1 LQGNFRPERFHK
13 TKLLK
18 ERTKLTV
25 DYAKV
30 GLKVGLEIH
39 QQLNAKTKLFC
50 SCPPELFK
58 EEPEI
63 TFLRRLRPTQSEL
76 GQVDPAAYF
85 EFQKGV
91 KILYEA
97 SKNSSCLVEM
107 DEEPPHPINL
117 EAVEIVLTVS
127 LMMNATPVDEVHVM
141 RKTVI
146 DGSNTTGF
154 QRTSTIASDGW
165 IKVGEKVI
173 PIQALFLEEDAARKI
188 GTMDEGKTL
197 RYRIDRLGIPL
208 IEIATGPVIYSPMEA
223 QEVAL
228 VIGRI
233 LRDTGKVMRGL
244 GTIRQDLNVSLPNGA
259 LIEIKG
265 VQELELIS
273 TVIEYEVNRQL
284 GLIEVKEELAKR
296 GVKPEA
302 IKQEFVDVSSIFKE
316 TKCKVIRKAVDKN
329 QKVLAVKLPYFAGL
343 LNRELMPDFRVGTE
357 LSDRAKFWGRVGG
370 IFHTDEMPNYGI
382 APEEV
387 EATRKAVCASEGD
400 AVVFVAD
407 TAENVS
413 DALKAVVERAQEL
426 VKGIPAETRT
436 AKDDGTTRYMRPR
449 PGAARMY
456 PETDIPPQPITD
468 ELIQRIRSNFPEP
481 AEKKVARITKQ
492 YGLNE
497 KLAKQL
503 ADSEY
508 NFLFEDIA
516 RINGVQASTVAA
528 FLTET
533 LKALKREGIQIEA
546 VAESQI
552 KSIFQA
558 VGSGELAKEALTEVF
573 TWLSK
578 NEGKTVQ
585 DAVSALG
592 LKMFTEADLAPII
605 DRVVAAN
612 KQQIEKLGKGA
623 YGILMGAVMKEVRGK
638 AKPELVQKLLKERLK

>member
-1 LQGNFRPERFHK
+1 M
-13 TKLLK
+13 T
-18 ERTKLTV
+18 T

-39 QQLNAKTKLFC
+39 QQLNVNSKLFC

-76 GQVDPAAYF
+76 GQIDPAAYF

-97 SKNSSCLVEM
+97 NHKSACLVEM

-117 EAVEIVLTVS
+117 DAVEVVLTAS
-127 LMMNATPVDEVHVM
+127 LTMNMQPVDEVHVM

-154 QRTSTIASDGW
+154 QRTCIIALDGW
-165 IKVGEKVI
+165 IKVGEKTI
-173 PIQALFLEEDAARKI
+173 PMQAASLEEDAARKT
-188 GTMDEGKTL
+188 GTQDEGKTI

-208 IEIATGPVIYSPMEA
+208 IEIATAPVIYSPMEA
-223 QEVAL
+223 QDVAFA
-228 VIGRI
+228 IGRI

-273 TVIEYEVNRQL
+273 TVVEYEVQRQL
-284 GLIEVKEELAKR
+284 GLISIKEELAKR
-296 GVKPEA
+296 GVKAETL
-302 IKQEFVDVSSIFKE
+302 KQEFVDVANILKD
-316 TKCKVIRKAVDKN
+316 TKCKVIRKAIDKN
-329 QKVLAVKLPYFAGL
+329 QKAMAVKLAGFAGL
-343 LNRELMPDFRVGTE
+343 LSRELMPNFRLGTE

-370 IFHTDEMPNYGI
+370 IFHTDELPNYGI
-382 APEEV
+382 NGDEV
-387 EATRKAVCASEGD
+387 EALRKAVDASEID

-407 TAENVS
+407 TAENVL
-413 DALKAVVERAQEL
+413 DALRAAVERAQEA
-426 VKGIPAETRT
+426 VICVPAETRT

-456 PETDIPPQPITD
+456 PETDIPPQMITD
-468 ELIQRIRSNFPEP
+468 ELVQKVQSNLPEP
-481 AEKKVARITKQ
+481 AENKLARLIKQ

-503 ADSEY
+503 VDSEY
-508 NFLFEDIA
+508 NNLFEVTVKES
-516 RINGVQASTVAA
+516 GVAASTVSA

-533 LKALKREGIQIEA
+533 LKALKREGILVNT
-546 VAESQI
+546 VADDQI
-552 KSIFQA
+552 KSIFKA
-558 VGSGELAKEALTEVF
+558 IGLGDLAKEAIADVF

-585 DAVSALG
+585 DAVDALG
-592 LKMFTEADLAPII
+592 LKMLTEKELAAII
-605 DRVVAAN
+605 DHVIAAN
-612 KQQIEKLGKGA
+612 KAAVDKFDKNHFGV
-623 YGILMGAVMKEVRGK
+623 LMSATMKEVRGK
-638 AKPELVQKLLKERLK
+638 AKPELVGKLLRERLK

>member
-1 LQGNFRPERFHK
+1 MAI
-13 TKLLK
+13 
-18 ERTKLTV
+18 

-39 QQLNAKTKLFC
+39 QQLNVNSKLFC

-97 SKNSSCLVEM
+97 NHNSSCLVEM

-117 EAVEIVLTVS
+117 DAVEVVLTAS
-127 LMMNATPVDEVHVM
+127 LMMNMQPVDEIHVM

-154 QRTSTIASDGW
+154 QRTSIIALDGW
-165 IKVGEKVI
+165 IKVGEKTI
-173 PIQALFLEEDAARKI
+173 PMQAASLEEDAARKT
-188 GTMDEGKTL
+188 GTTDNGKTI

-208 IEIATGPVIYSPMEA
+208 IEVATAPVIYSPKEA
-223 QEVAL
+223 QEVAFA
-228 VIGRI
+228 IGRI
-233 LRDTGKVMRGL
+233 LRDTGRVMRGL
-244 GTIRQDLNVSLPNGA
+244 GTIRQDLNVSIPNGA

-273 TVIEYEVNRQL
+273 TVVEYEVQRQL
-284 GLIEVKEELAKR
+284 GLVSVKEELAKR
-296 GVKPEA
+296 G
-302 IKQEFVDVSSIFKE
+302 ITKQALTEDFVDVAVIFKD
-316 TKCKVIRKAVDKN
+316 TKCKVIKKALEKN
-329 QKVLAVKLPYFAGL
+329 QKAMAVKLKGFAGL
-343 LNRELMPDFRVGTE
+343 LGKELMPNFRVGTE

-382 APEEV
+382 TPEEV
-387 EATRKAVCASEGD
+387 DALRKAVDAKEAD

-407 TAENVS
+407 VAENVV
-413 DALKAVVERAQEL
+413 DALKAVVERAKEAL
-426 VKGIPAETRT
+426 VGVPAETRT

-456 PETDIPPQPITD
+456 PETDIPAQQITSALV
-468 ELIQRIRSNFPEP
+468 EKVRSNLPEG
-481 AEKKVARITKQ
+481 AEKKLARLMKD
-492 YGLNE
+492 YNLND

-503 ADSEY
+503 VDSEY
-508 NFLFEDIA
+508 GVLFEEIVKESGVTPSTIA
-516 RINGVQASTVAA
+516 V

-533 LKALKREGIQIEA
+533 VKSLKREGVA
-546 VAESQI
+546 VENVSEKQI
-552 KSIFQA
+552 KTLFAAI
-558 VGSGELAKEALTEVF
+558 GRGELTKEAIADVF
-573 TWLSK
+573 RWLSQ
-578 NEGKTVQ
+578 NEQKTVK
-585 DAVSALG
+585 DATTALG
-592 LKMFTEADLAPII
+592 LKMFSEADLEAIVDKVI
-605 DRVVAAN
+605 AAN
-612 KQQIEKLGKGA
+612 KAVIEKQGKGA
-623 YGILMGAVMKEVRGK
+623 FGILMGAVMREVRGK
-638 AKPELVQKLLKERLK
+638 ANPEMVSKILKQKLE